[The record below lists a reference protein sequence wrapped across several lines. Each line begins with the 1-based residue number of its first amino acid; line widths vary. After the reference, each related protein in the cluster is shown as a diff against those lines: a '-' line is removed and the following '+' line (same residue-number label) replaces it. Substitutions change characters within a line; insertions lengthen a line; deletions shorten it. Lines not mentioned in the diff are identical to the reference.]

1 MGDQQYGRI
10 SVTSAGFDPT
20 TPNEARIIDYIL
32 GGKDNFAA
40 DRDAAE
46 KVLEL
51 APELKLIV
59 REWRKCLRR
68 VVRFLAEAGIRQFI
82 DIEDRLPTQQNVHE
96 VALDAAP
103 DSQVVYVVRDPMV
116 ASHAR
121 ALLQEDSRTVVVR
134 TDGQDP
140 DAVLGEPRLREVID
154 LDRPV
159 AVLLMSAMDLIAD
172 DDVATRLVTGLRDGI
187 APGSYIA
194 ITHAIS
200 DVRPEVTRELAS
212 FYQDQVIETDAR
224 RDNARTRAEV
234 ERFFAGLDLAEPG
247 LVFMS
252 QWRPEPGV
260 VIEKPEKLWA
270 VAGVGRKP

>member
-1 MGDQQYGRI
+1 MGGQLHGRI

-96 VALDAAP
+96 VALDVAP
-103 DSQVVYVVRDPMV
+103 DSRVVYVVRDLMV

-140 DAVLGEPRLREVID
+140 DAVLGEPRLREAVD
-154 LDRPV
+154 LDKPV

-200 DVRPEVTRELAS
+200 DVRPEVTGELAS
-212 FYQDQVIETDAR
+212 FYQDQVVDTDSP

-234 ERFFAGLDLAEPG
+234 ERFFAGLDLVEPG